1 MDEVDEMEDDLTEKN
16 WKKKIKLFKTAAE
29 VPL

>member
-1 MDEVDEMEDDLTEKN
+1 MDEVDEMEDDLAEIV

-29 VPL
+29 VPE